1 MAHAQDGGRGR
12 SDWSAVLIRTGV
24 VHVHTVSKGAAGAA
38 AAVVVAV
45 LSSGAAMAASTPKPI
60 TSGNF
65 EYTAPQYYCN
75 GQVPAI
81 AGYFRTLGHSEKAVT
96 LTLPGV
102 GSKTLGPAKPY
113 EPGVYAAAGV
123 KGANGEIVV
132 SGSSTGSKFT
142 VKIHLPT
149 SCAGLPTTRPAPP
162 AWVVAKPTGS
172 NSPTS
177 STHPTSGP
185 PVVTDGPIAPAA
197 TGANEQLVIGGGALA
212 AGALVAGV
220 GLRRRLKRQG

>member
-1 MAHAQDGGRGR
+1 M
-12 SDWSAVLIRTGV
+12 
-24 VHVHTVSKGAAGAA
+24 
-38 AAVVVAV
+38 
-45 LSSGAAMAASTPKPI
+45 SSGVASAATAPKPI

-75 GQVPAI
+75 GQVPAV
-81 AGYFRTLGHSEKAVT
+81 AGYFRTLRHAEKAVT

-102 GSKTLGPAKPY
+102 GSKTLGAAKPY
-113 EPGVYAAAGV
+113 EPGVYAAAGM
-123 KGANGEIVV
+123 KGADGALVV

-142 VKIHLPT
+142 VQIHLPT

-172 NSPTS
+172 SSPTS

-185 PVVTDGPIAPAA
+185 PVVTDGPMTPA
-197 TGANEQLVIGGGALA
+197 TDGSNEQVLIAGGVLA
-212 AGALVAGV
+212 AGALVTGV